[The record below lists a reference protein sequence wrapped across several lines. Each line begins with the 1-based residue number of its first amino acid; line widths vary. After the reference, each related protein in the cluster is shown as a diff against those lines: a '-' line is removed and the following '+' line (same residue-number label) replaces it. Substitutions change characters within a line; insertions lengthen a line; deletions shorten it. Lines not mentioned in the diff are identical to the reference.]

1 MYPHIVREPPKRLG
15 QEKASGRTP
24 GGREDCPFQAA
35 KVIFYLGATCGQCST
50 HHGRRRQR
58 WLLEREMLDKGDV
71 QRRAEHKMVKFQ
83 EFVGSGYLRR
93 PSNIPAPS
101 SMRCPASFPQVML
114 NLPGRAVSTIS
125 TFETTDLWSQDWI
138 FRTDAIGSL
147 VYTHSLFKIRKLQ
160 TLLSESSR
168 KESSHQKMRG
178 KVSPEIPLG
187 TV

>member
-1 MYPHIVREPPKRLG
+1 MWTGSECPLSIPSPLPFYRLAPQHFVMYPHIVREPPKRLG

-125 TFETTDLWSQDWI
+125 TFETTDL
-138 FRTDAIGSL
+138 
-147 VYTHSLFKIRKLQ
+147 
-160 TLLSESSR
+160 
-168 KESSHQKMRG
+168 
-178 KVSPEIPLG
+178 
-187 TV
+187 